1 MRIKKVVA
9 NNRKA
14 QLELTVTSGKMYP
27 FPYARLEVP
36 PTPDNKIQNIYI
48 DHELADQGVTYTLAS
63 GEEGSLIIEQAL
75 EYNQDPTYVSKMF
88 LYELTLKAEEYFKKS
103 GLSKREVARRLNTSV
118 PQVYRLLD
126 SNNLKKNISQM
137 IALLNVLNCNVE
149 VVVTERKAA

>member
-36 PTPDNKIQNIYI
+36 PTPDNKIQKIYI
-48 DHELADQGVTYTLAS
+48 DHELAYQGVTYTLAS

-103 GLSKREVARRLNTSV
+103 GLSKREVARRLNTSL

-126 SNNLKKNISQM
+126 SIHS
-137 IALLNVLNCNVE
+137 VLSNC
-149 VVVTERKAA
+149 A